1 MKETLK
7 QELREKGF
15 LEHEIDRVE
24 LIRNSNQKKKII
36 NKMKNATF
44 DIEIIR
50 RDLKREGII

>member
-24 LIRNSNQKKKII
+24 LIRNSNQKKEII